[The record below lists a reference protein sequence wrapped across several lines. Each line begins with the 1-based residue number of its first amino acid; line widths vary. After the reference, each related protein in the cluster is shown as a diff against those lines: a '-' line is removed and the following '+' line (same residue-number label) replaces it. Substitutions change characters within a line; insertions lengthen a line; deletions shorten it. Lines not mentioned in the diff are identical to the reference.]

1 MAITSTGLGSGLDIN
16 GIVSKLMSVES
27 QPLQQLATKE
37 ANYQAKLAAYGQVKS
52 ALSAFQS
59 AVSSLQS
66 ASTFQSLAATSA
78 DTAVYTASATS
89 TAVPGNYSIEVTQLA
104 KSEKLA
110 SGAFN
115 TVNDV
120 VGTGTL
126 SFQFGTDDGAG
137 GFTVNSAKATQ
148 SVTIDSSNDTLSGVR
163 DAINAA
169 NIGVSATIIND
180 GSGYKLSLTSTATG
194 ASNSLKITVSG
205 DGDSNDTDN
214 AGLSQLAYDPAGGVG
229 SGKNLTQTVAA
240 QDAMLNVDGINGISK
255 SSNTVTDVI
264 QGVTLNLVN
273 QSASGVSTPLA
284 VTNNT
289 GSVQTAVQNFVKAYN
304 DLNTTLSNITAYD
317 PKTKQSAIL
326 QGDSSIL
333 SLQRQLRSLVTSN
346 INGLTGNYKLL
357 SDIGVSFQLDGTL
370 ALDSS
375 KLQTALNSSFK
386 DVAGIFAVLGTTSD
400 SLVSYESASDNTKP
414 GSYAVTVSQ
423 LATHG
428 YRDGAATTALANS
441 AGTFATP
448 LVIDSTNDTLAL
460 KIDGVQSGTITLRQ
474 GSYTTAA
481 ALTAEIQSEIN
492 GDSAL
497 QGAGSSVTVS
507 FDNAAATLHI
517 TSDRYGS
524 ASTVEITSVGT
535 ATTASL
541 GLSAGT
547 STAAGVDV
555 TGTIN
560 GTAASGSGQ
569 YLTGATGD
577 KAEGLKLLIAG
588 GSIGERGTVDYSLG
602 YAYQID
608 KFVGTALG
616 TSGVIS
622 SRTDGINSSITDIGK
637 QRDALNLRLADIQK
651 RYLAEFNAM
660 DALVA
665 QMRTTSDFLT
675 QQLASISSLTSQGK

>member
-1 MAITSTGLGSGLDIN
+1 MTITSTGLGSGLDIN

-37 ANYQAKLAAYGQVKS
+37 AGFQAKLTAYGQVKS
-52 ALSAFQS
+52 ALSSFQS

-126 SFQFGTDDGAG
+126 SFQFGTDNGAG
-137 GFTVNSAKATQ
+137 GFAVNSAKATQ

-205 DGDSNDTDN
+205 DGDGNNADN

-229 SGKNLTQTVAA
+229 NGKNLSQTVAA
-240 QDAMLNVDGINGISK
+240 QDALLNVDGITGISK

-284 VTNNT
+284 ITNNT

-304 DLNTTLSNITAYD
+304 DLNTTLSDISAYD

-346 INGLTGNYKLL
+346 ITGLTGNYKLL

-370 ALDSS
+370 ALDST
-375 KLQTALNSSFK
+375 KLQTALNSNFK

-400 SLVSYESASDNTKP
+400 SLISYGGATDNTKP
-414 GSYAVTVSQ
+414 GSYGVTVSR
-423 LATHG
+423 LATQG
-428 YRDGAATTALANS
+428 YRDGVATTSLANS
-441 AGTFATP
+441 SGTFTTP

-460 KIDGVQSGTITLRQ
+460 KIDGVQSGSITLTQ

-481 ALTAEIQSEIN
+481 ALTAEIQSAIN

-524 ASTVEITSVGT
+524 ASTVEITAVGT
-535 ATTASL
+535 GTAASL

-547 STAAGVDV
+547 STAPGVDV
-555 TGTIN
+555 AGTIN
-560 GTAASGSGQ
+560 GAAASGSGQ

-577 KAEGLKLLIAG
+577 KAEGLKLLISG
-588 GSIGERGTVDYSLG
+588 GSIGARGTVDYSQG

-622 SRTDGINSSITDIGK
+622 ARTDGINKSITDIGK

-665 QMRTTSDFLT
+665 QMRSTSDFLT
-675 QQLASISSLTSQGK
+675 QQLASISGLTSQGK

>member
-1 MAITSTGLGSGLDIN
+1 MTITSTGLGSGLDIN

-27 QPLQQLATKE
+27 LPLQQLATKE
-37 ANYQAKLAAYGQVKS
+37 ADYQAKLAAYGQVKS

-59 AVSSLQS
+59 AVSGLQS

-78 DTAVYTASATS
+78 DTAVYTASAS
-89 TAVPGNYSIEVTQLA
+89 SIAVPGNYSIEVTQLA

-110 SGAFN
+110 SGPFN

-126 SFQFGTDDGAG
+126 SFQFGTDNGAG
-137 GFTVNSAKATQ
+137 GFAVNSAKATQ
-148 SVTIDSSNDTLSGVR
+148 SVIIDSSNDTLSGVR

-194 ASNSLKITVSG
+194 AANSLKITVSG
-205 DGDSNDTDN
+205 DGDGNNVDN
-214 AGLSQLAYDPAGGVG
+214 AGLSQLAYDPAGSAGN
-229 SGKNLTQTVAA
+229 GKNLSQTVAA
-240 QDAMLNVDGINGISK
+240 QDAMLNVDGITGISK
-255 SSNTVTDVI
+255 SSNTITDVI

-273 QSASGVSTPLA
+273 QSTPGVATQLTVANNSGA
-284 VTNNT
+284 
-289 GSVQTAVQNFVKAYN
+289 VQTAVQNFVKAYN

-346 INGLTGNYKLL
+346 ITGLTGNYKLL
-357 SDIGVSFQLDGTL
+357 PDIGVSFQLDGSL
-370 ALDSS
+370 ALDST
-375 KLQTALNSSFK
+375 KLQTALNSNFN
-386 DVAGIFAVLGTTSD
+386 DIAGIFAVLGKASD
-400 SLVSYESASDNTKP
+400 SLVSYAGATDNTKP
-414 GSYAVTVSQ
+414 GSYGVTVSQ
-423 LATHG
+423 LATQG
-428 YRDGAATTALANS
+428 YRDGVATASLANS
-441 AGTFATP
+441 SGTFSTP

-460 KIDGVQSGTITLRQ
+460 KIDGVQSGSITLTQ

-481 ALTAEIQSEIN
+481 ALTAEIQSAIN

-507 FDNAAATLHI
+507 FDNATATLHI

-524 ASTVEITSVGT
+524 ASTVEITAVGT
-535 ATTASL
+535 GTAASL
-541 GLSAGT
+541 GLSAGM

-555 TGTIN
+555 AGTIN
-560 GTAASGSGQ
+560 GATASGSGQ

-577 KAEGLKLLIAG
+577 KAEGLKLVRAVQ
-588 GSIGERGTVDYSLG
+588 SITPRAMPIRSINSLG
-602 YAYQID
+602 RHWVQ
-608 KFVGTALG
+608 
-616 TSGVIS
+616 
-622 SRTDGINSSITDIGK
+622 
-637 QRDALNLRLADIQK
+637 
-651 RYLAEFNAM
+651 
-660 DALVA
+660 VA
-665 QMRTTSDFLT
+665 S
-675 QQLASISSLTSQGK
+675 